1 MAGIDE
7 AGRGPV
13 IGSMFVAIVVMDEND
28 LNKLVK
34 LGLTDSKKLT
44 PRKRKTLYKLILTRA
59 KYVSVKEVKPDEID
73 KSNIN
78 LITLEVA
85 KELIMDALKKVKF
98 DIVYVDAIGKVR
110 RIDGMGVPIIIEPKA
125 DQVYP
130 IVSAAS
136 IVAKEFRE
144 RHVRDLKRKY
154 GDFGSGYP
162 SDPKTIKW
170 LEQNYDKPIVRKKW
184 KTLSRIRYN
193 SSKEGVGGSNH
204 DHSTEG
210 EGRGDR
216 SQESL
221 S

>member
-1 MAGIDE
+1 
-7 AGRGPV
+7 
-13 IGSMFVAIVVMDEND
+13 MFVAIVVMDEND

-34 LGLTDSKKLT
+34 LGLTDSKRLT

-73 KSNIN
+73 KSNVN

-85 KELIMDALKKVKF
+85 KELITDALRKVKF
-98 DIVYVDAIGKVR
+98 DIVYIDAIGRVR

-125 DQVYP
+125 DKTYP

-136 IVAKEFRE
+136 IIAKEFRE
-144 RHVRDLKRKY
+144 RHIRDLKKKY

-170 LEQNYDKPIVRKKW
+170 LEQNYDKPIVRRKW

-193 SSKEGVGGSNH
+193 SSNDSVGGSNH
-204 DHSTEG
+204 DNSAKRER
-210 EGRGDR
+210 GRKGG
-216 SQESL
+216 QESL